1 VEAEVKVQAGQVNDE
16 DEDEDGEEDEEDED
30 EDEGEGY
37 DDSLFGTSHV
47 HTREELL
54 GLIKRRCPRGG
65 TTHPTVGPDGKRL
78 ATVGFVGYPNVGKSS
93 TINVLVA
100 AKKTNVSATPGKTKH
115 FQTLLVP
122 DTPGILLCDCPGL
135 VFPTTAGSKAQMVCD
150 GILPID
156 QMKDYMPPMRLLVER
171 LGTAAFEHVYTIR
184 LRSQEVL
191 EEDPDAPEMARE
203 VLMAHALMRG
213 FMVMKGIPDESRS
226 ARVILKDAV
235 NAKLLYVVPPPG
247 RTFDDDGRAPTEL
260 STGSSSSS
268 GDSALSAAAEAA
280 IEHKASEEAAA
291 AAAAAYAASVGK
303 RLPTNP
309 TTERYFNLM
318 KAEYDAQEG
327 GTMHMTTGSA
337 KGRKAQQRQKE
348 SGRMGI
354 STMPWRP
361 TGEAALPNRIVA
373 QGPRVDIVQVD

>member
-1 VEAEVKVQAGQVNDE
+1 
-16 DEDEDGEEDEEDED
+16 
-30 EDEGEGY
+30 
-37 DDSLFGTSHV
+37 
-47 HTREELL
+47 
-54 GLIKRRCPRGG
+54 
-65 TTHPTVGPDGKRL
+65 VGPDGKRL

-247 RTFDDDGRAPTEL
+247 RTFDDDGRVPTEL